1 MQCAIRL
8 AFRRGRD
15 EPALGREHH
24 RVRSH
29 REGGAARRVSA
40 TRRRRRAL
48 PGGHPARGPGLGD
61 VISVGAS

>member
-15 EPALGREHH
+15 EPALGREHR

-29 REGGAARRVSA
+29 REAGAARRVSG

-48 PGGHPARGPGLGD
+48 PGGHPARGPGLGH